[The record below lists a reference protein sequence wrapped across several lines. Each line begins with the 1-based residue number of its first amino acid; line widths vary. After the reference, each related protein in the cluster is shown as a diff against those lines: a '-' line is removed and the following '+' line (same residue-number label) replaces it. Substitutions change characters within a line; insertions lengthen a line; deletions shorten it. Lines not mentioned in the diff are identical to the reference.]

1 MLLLKDQLMKMFCI
15 ATFVLTLVGCSGEPS
30 NADITKSMS
39 KLDSEVV
46 SARKISCIPQDI
58 PQGGTMYLCDVEV
71 EIISGGLRI
80 SNDNSEV
87 IKRGTR
93 LVGRQK
99 YFFLKTKNGW
109 GAFPDISGFGN

>member
-15 ATFVLTLVGCSGEPS
+15 ATFALTLVGCSGEPS
-30 NADITKSMS
+30 NADITKSMNKIYALS
-39 KLDSEVV
+39 DSEVV

-58 PQGGTMYLCDVEV
+58 PQGGTMYLCDVEA
-71 EIISGGLRI
+71 ETISGGLRI

-93 LVGRQK
+93 LVVR
-99 YFFLKTKNGW
+99 
-109 GAFPDISGFGN
+109 